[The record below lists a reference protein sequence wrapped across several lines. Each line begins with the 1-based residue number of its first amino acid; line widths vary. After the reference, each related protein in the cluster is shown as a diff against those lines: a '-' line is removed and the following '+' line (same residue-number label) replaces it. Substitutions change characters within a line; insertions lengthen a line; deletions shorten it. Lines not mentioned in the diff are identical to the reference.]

1 MQFLRL
7 LFTLFQNCYGSKNP
21 TDVAQVK
28 ELYEDLGLPQ
38 TYATYEESS
47 YKIISTQIQQ
57 VSRGLPHDLFFKFM
71 EKIYRRES

>member
-1 MQFLRL
+1 M
-7 LFTLFQNCYGSKNP
+7 FQNCYGSKNP

-28 ELYEDLGLPQ
+28 ALYEDLGLPH

-47 YKIISTQIQQ
+47 FKIISTQIQQ